1 MGKVSTSFV
10 LLASAIAA
18 SAGCSA
24 QHPAPIH
31 GAASIT
37 RSPAAAAT
45 TAPATAPSTPA
56 APRRHH
62 HTQAAPKP
70 VPYGVECQPAA
81 LRLAQ
86 GQRMSEAT
94 QQETLILTLTNSSRA
109 GCDLQGYPGLS
120 LLTVAGRP
128 LPFHIRWGGDEMLTT
143 AAPVLVPLPPG
154 GTAYIGINKDACVG
168 HYYRAAHIVRVIPP
182 NGYQPLSYDKPH
194 YPIIGYCRA
203 GDPGHTVDVSPV
215 EPTLR
220 GVLSLNLTGV
230 SR

>member
-1 MGKVSTSFV
+1 
-10 LLASAIAA
+10 
-18 SAGCSA
+18 
-24 QHPAPIH
+24 
-31 GAASIT
+31 
-37 RSPAAAAT
+37 
-45 TAPATAPSTPA
+45 
-56 APRRHH
+56 
-62 HTQAAPKP
+62 
-70 VPYGVECQPAA
+70 
-81 LRLAQ
+81 
-86 GQRMSEAT
+86 MSEAT
-94 QQETLILTLTNSSRA
+94 QQETLILTLTNISGG

-143 AAPVLVPLPPG
+143 AAPVLVPLPAD

-168 HYYRAAHIVRVIPP
+168 HYYRAAHIVQVIPP
-182 NGYQPLSYDKPH
+182 NGYQSLSYDKPR

-220 GVLSLNLTGV
+220 GVLSLNLTGA